1 MYKDILTKLKIP
13 ALYILMN
20 GKKEEFFDLV
30 FKDILYIVTLQKKDS
45 ININTIVTDTEKGL
59 INIIKNIFQHQNE
72 YLFISLQTRLNSK
85 LSFLWF
91 I

>member
-1 MYKDILTKLKIP
+1 MYKDILTNLKIP

-20 GKKEEFFDLV
+20 GKKEEFYDLV
-30 FKDILYIVTLQKKDS
+30 FKDILDIVTLRKKYS
-45 ININTIVTDTEKGL
+45 ININTIVTNTEKGL